1 MATGQRKD
9 PFLSYC
15 FAVEIE
21 GLVAGGF
28 SEVQGLQLEIEV
40 HEHRE
45 GGVNGWVHKRAG
57 PAKYPSNLVLK
68 RGITDVRT
76 LWKWQWDVAQGNV
89 ERKQIAVLL
98 MDGAGAE
105 KMRWTFQGA
114 YPVKWVGPD
123 LRGGANEVA
132 VESVEFAHRGL
143 LEG

>member
-9 PFLSYC
+9 PLLSYS

-40 HEHRE
+40 HEYRE
-45 GGVNGWVHKRAG
+45 GGVNEYVHKRAG
-57 PAKYPSNLVLK
+57 PAKYPSSLVLK

-76 LWKWQWDVAQGNV
+76 LWSWHWDVARGNV

-98 MDGAGAE
+98 MDGTGAE

-123 LRGGANEVA
+123 LRGNANELA
-132 VESVEFAHRGL
+132 VEAVEFAHRGL
-143 LEG
+143 LKG